1 LNANPEGGLQEAMRR
16 TIENLRNPYTD
27 LYHWVKGEL
36 YDLAAFTAALKER
49 EFVSNSVKDINKKI
63 ATSKSDIENVTT
75 GKKTMNTLFKNSN
88 DVGQMSNKL
97 EQYERDL
104 VSQEKLLDVLS
115 LYLGRTVLPAFKTE
129 KISLYA
135 RMVQQMQVVEISNSH
150 QLASFWSNVLKNPNV

>member
-1 LNANPEGGLQEAMRR
+1 MLNSTAHDGSQFVESMRK
-16 TIENLRNPYTD
+16 TIENLRNPYVD

-49 EFVSNSVKDINKKI
+49 QAVAASVADVNKKI

-104 VSQEKLLDVLS
+104 VSQEKLCDVLS
-115 LYLGRTVLPAFKTE
+115 LYLGKTVLPAFKQE
-129 KISLYA
+129 KMALYS
-135 RMVQQMQVVEISNSH
+135 RIVQQMQVVEISNSH
-150 QLASFWSNVLKNPNV
+150 

>member
-1 LNANPEGGLQEAMRR
+1 MLTKPTEGNLVESMRK
-16 TIENLRNPYTD
+16 TIENLRNPYVD

-49 EFVSNSVKDINKKI
+49 EAVSASVKDVNKKI
-63 ATSKSDIENVTT
+63 VTSKSDIENVTT
-75 GKKTMNTLFKNSN
+75 GKKTMGTLFKNSN

-104 VSQEKLLDVLS
+104 VSQEKLCDVLTV
-115 LYLGRTVLPAFKTE
+115 YLGRTVLPSFKTE
-129 KISLYA
+129 KMALYS

-150 QLASFWSNVLKNPNV
+150 